1 MLNRLSNPSF
11 VHFKKGVFLCSQ
23 TSLKFASSYF
33 LSDGITGVCHHTQI
47 PGSNLLTDNG
57 LCCSGSLVAGT
68 REVSEAELGA
78 GHTASDTLAFHT
90 RVQSPIPQ
98 DSAPMLATSQL
109 SFVDAND

>member
-1 MLNRLSNPSF
+1 MSLTRYPKLPATHYVTLSLALNFKQSSSLRLPI
-11 VHFKKGVFLCSQ
+11 
-23 TSLKFASSYF
+23 AW
-33 LSDGITGVCHHTQI
+33 ITGVCHHTQI